1 MMDHARAG
9 GRGRAGHGR
18 GPVVGAGGRGLCRR
32 RGGQRR
38 RRAVEGDRE
47 RLRRHRPGRDAA
59 RPGRLPGGQTATRG
73 GPVDADPDA
82 HRDGRRPGSRR
93 GPGQRSGRLPA
104 QAVLLPDPARSPALA
119 DPPHARRP
127 AGGAGRG
134 RPGAGPGR
142 PHRHPGRRPAGP
154 DQPRGRG
161 AGVPAAAQGT
171 CSVQVRVARA
181 LLGRQLRRR
190 AGRRRGPHAPA
201 AAQDRAAQS
210 AAGDRDRARR
220 GLHHPGRRDVTAGA
234 GRVSAQPGVW
244 RRLAHR
250 AGPGTVRARVTAL
263 AGLALTAAVV
273 LGLVV
278 MYRLQLNSAD
288 HTIQGQLRTYA
299 IQVEQSAAGGAFP
312 RTLLASAD
320 DPTAQAQ
327 VLAPDGTVLAA
338 TRNLAGLPVLY
349 TLARGSATPVRQRA
363 ADRVLP
369 SDLSVYGEHVTSG
382 GQVVTIITTT
392 STYLRSQINQT
403 FAWLL
408 VIGVPFL
415 LVLAGGTVW
424 LVVGRAL
431 RPVEQIRGAVTA
443 ITSADLSQRVPEP
456 GTDDEIGRLARTMN
470 DMLARLDD
478 SAARQRRFVAD
489 ASHELRSPL
498 TAIRTGL
505 EVGLSHPDRAPWP
518 EIAHRAVRQSQRL
531 EQLIAGLLVLAK
543 ADAHELAARRQP
555 VDLAAL
561 LADLR
566 AATPAPGIS
575 IELSVPTGTTTAGNP
590 EDLSRIFRNLL
601 DNAVRYARHRVLI
614 TAAGGADGVVV
625 EIADDG
631 PGIPAEERERV
642 FGRFVRLDASR
653 EHASGSAGLGLANAR
668 EIAAAHGATIV
679 LTDAEGGGTR
689 AVVTMAGTAGAGRE
703 TTVRSV

>member
-1 MMDHARAG
+1 VTADP
-9 GRGRAGHGR
+9 GRG
-18 GPVVGAGGRGLCRR
+18 
-32 RGGQRR
+32 
-38 RRAVEGDRE
+38 
-47 RLRRHRPGRDAA
+47 
-59 RPGRLPGGQTATRG
+59 T
-73 GPVDADPDA
+73 
-82 HRDGRRPGSRR
+82 
-93 GPGQRSGRLPA
+93 
-104 QAVLLPDPARSPALA
+104 
-119 DPPHARRP
+119 
-127 AGGAGRG
+127 
-134 RPGAGPGR
+134 
-142 PHRHPGRRPAGP
+142 
-154 DQPRGRG
+154 
-161 AGVPAAAQGT
+161 
-171 CSVQVRVARA
+171 
-181 LLGRQLRRR
+181 
-190 AGRRRGPHAPA
+190 
-201 AAQDRAAQS
+201 
-210 AAGDRDRARR
+210 
-220 GLHHPGRRDVTAGA
+220 
-234 GRVSAQPGVW
+234 AQPGGW
-244 RRLAHR
+244 RRLARR
-250 AGPGTVRARVTAL
+250 AGPRTVRTRVTAA

-288 HTIQGQLRTYA
+288 HTIQAQLRTYA
-299 IQVEQSAAGGAFP
+299 IQIEQSAAGGAFP

-338 TRNLAGLPVLY
+338 TRNLAGLPALY

-392 STYLRSQINQT
+392 GTYLRSQINQT
-403 FAWLL
+403 FARLL

-443 ITSADLSQRVPEP
+443 ITLADLSQRVPEP
-456 GTDDEIGRLARTMN
+456 GTGDEIGRLARTMN

-518 EIAHRAVRQSQRL
+518 EIARRAVRQSQRL
-531 EQLIAGLLVLAK
+531 EHLIAELLVLAK
-543 ADAHELAARRQP
+543 ADAQQVAARRQP

-561 LADLR
+561 LAGLR
-566 AATPAPGIS
+566 DATPAPGIS
-575 IELSVPTGTTTAGNP
+575 IDLSVPPGTATAGNP
-590 EDLSRIFRNLL
+590 EDLSRMFRNLL

-614 TAAGGADGVVV
+614 TAAGGPDGVVV

-653 EHASGSAGLGLANAR
+653 EQASGSAGLGLAIAR
-668 EIAAAHGATIV
+668 EIAAAHGAAIV
-679 LTDAEGGGTR
+679 LTEAPGGGTR
-689 AVVTMAGTAGAGRE
+689 AVVTLGGTAGAAGR
-703 TTVRSV
+703 TTVRSE